1 MVTTAYIAEATDVQL
16 VCVTYEL
23 FLDCIKEAI
32 KCQEEA
38 RKKKVDEAREV
49 LLILCENLN
58 FEVELAHNLF
68 QLYVYVQDLLINH
81 YKEDSKLEEAY
92 KLIEIIYNGY
102 NQIAKENTNKQQ
114 TIQNAQTIYAG
125 MTYGKGYLNE
135 ITVESPNRGY
145 RV

>member
-1 MVTTAYIAEATDVQL
+1 MVTTAYIAGATDAQL
-16 VCVTYEL
+16 VCITYEL
-23 FLDCIKEAI
+23 FLDCIQEAI
-32 KCQEEA
+32 KCQGEA
-38 RKKKVDEAREV
+38 RRKKVDEAREV
-49 LLILCENLN
+49 LVTLSENLN

-68 QLYVYVQDLLINH
+68 KLYIYIQDLLINH

-102 NQIAKENTNKQQ
+102 SQIAKENINQGQ
-114 TIQNAQTIYAG
+114 AIQNAQTVYAG

-135 ITVESPNRGY
+135 VTVESPNRGY

>member
-1 MVTTAYIAEATDVQL
+1 MITTAYIAEATDVQL

-32 KCQEEA
+32 KWQEKG

-49 LLILCENLN
+49 LLTLCENLN

-68 QLYVYVQDLLINH
+68 QLYIYVQDLLINH

-102 NQIAKENTNKQQ
+102 NQIAKENTSNEQ